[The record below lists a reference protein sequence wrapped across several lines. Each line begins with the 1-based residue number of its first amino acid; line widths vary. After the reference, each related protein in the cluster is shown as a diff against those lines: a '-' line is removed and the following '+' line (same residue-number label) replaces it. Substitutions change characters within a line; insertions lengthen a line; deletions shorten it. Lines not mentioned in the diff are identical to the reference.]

1 VYAKTLRDL
10 RLVEQGK
17 IGYVYKCLGAA
28 ILLLRRAMRMCSE
41 AGSQS
46 AFVARTVFEDL
57 TVELVMEGGD
67 ADTNA
72 AAACALIGAY
82 VGYANLPAHWVLG
95 LAHKDWL
102 MAKGHRLAV
111 ASGVVKEYLERE
123 DDEAVHGGRGTS
135 SMRKKDASA
144 RKRVWDTKQSAEEKE
159 KEKSVKRAKVTE
171 KAKAEAKIV
180 KKPKA
185 KAKEKPVRIE
195 EAEEESE
202 EELAEKKTKAKAKA
216 TPETVQKTKQKAKST
231 KKPEEKPVEKQ
242 KAKQKTKRKAKT
254 LSED

>member
-1 VYAKTLRDL
+1 
-10 RLVEQGK
+10 
-17 IGYVYKCLGAA
+17 
-28 ILLLRRAMRMCSE
+28 
-41 AGSQS
+41 
-46 AFVARTVFEDL
+46 
-57 TVELVMEGGD
+57 
-67 ADTNA
+67 
-72 AAACALIGAY
+72 
-82 VGYANLPAHWVLG
+82 
-95 LAHKDWL
+95 

-202 EELAEKKTKAKAKA
+202 EELAEKKKTKAKAKA

-242 KAKQKTKRKAKT
+242 KAKQKTKRKAQIFAFSKLFQKQLIVILPT
-254 LSED
+254 TPSQKASLNNTTFQKMFPSVNR